1 MKDVVS
7 TDTFQKQLKT
17 SKERQKKKV
26 KAEKKKTQVLK
37 IGGDQSGLLSKINLT
52 NTKPMLVA
60 LISISTNVKI
70 TKL

>member
-1 MKDVVS
+1 MLFLEL

-37 IGGDQSGLLSKINLT
+37 IGGDQSWLLSKINLT
-52 NTKPMLVA
+52 NTKLIKLK

>member
-1 MKDVVS
+1 MLFLEL
-7 TDTFQKQLKT
+7 TDTFQNQLKT

-37 IGGDQSGLLSKINLT
+37 IGGDQSWLLSKINLT
-52 NTKPMLVA
+52 NTKLIKLK